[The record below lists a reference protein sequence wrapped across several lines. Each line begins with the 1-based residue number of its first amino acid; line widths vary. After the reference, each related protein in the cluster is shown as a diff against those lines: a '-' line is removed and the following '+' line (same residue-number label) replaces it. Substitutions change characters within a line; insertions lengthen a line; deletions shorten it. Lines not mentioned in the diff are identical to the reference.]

1 MGKNVRLFVITNE
14 NLRELME
21 LNGIYPILDNYDGEK
36 HTYHYAKCDE
46 FYTVWNNRNI
56 QVDKEDL
63 IYYFDRDKCRA
74 SIENGNRLFK
84 VRTSR
89 EGGMMYLLIR
99 KDSISKYIVSEED
112 KMIHQKFVETAE
124 LPKEKRTVRKPI
136 KDLDK
141 ALAELKESYEDKA
154 RCINKKKRDR

>member
-21 LNGIYPILDNYDGEK
+21 LNGIYPVIDNYDGEK

-46 FYTVWNNRNI
+46 FYAVWDNRNL

-63 IYYFDRDKCRA
+63 IYYFDRDKCKA

-99 KDSISKYIVSEED
+99 KDSISKYIVTEED
-112 KMIHQKFVETAE
+112 KMIHQKFVKTAN
-124 LPKEKRTVRKPI
+124 LPQEKKTIRKPI

-141 ALAELKESYEDKA
+141 VLESLKEDYNDRTKS
-154 RCINKKKRDR
+154 IKKRDR